1 MNITQDAVS
10 TALMLTMLSMLT
22 GQLCDTVVSMVTSGC
37 EGLQPFM
44 MLEGGAR
51 DMRQNC
57 RGKEHKERMLRASSL
72 QPLLLLLGSQS
83 IQ

>member
-37 EGLQPFM
+37 EGL
-44 MLEGGAR
+44 
-51 DMRQNC
+51 
-57 RGKEHKERMLRASSL
+57 
-72 QPLLLLLGSQS
+72 
-83 IQ
+83 